1 MSSTTINTWMAQ
13 EKVAFENF
21 NEFIALRLEDGI
33 FRSLAEGHL
42 QRRGEGQR

>member
-1 MSSTTINTWMAQ
+1 MSSTTINAWIAQ

-33 FRSLAEGHL
+33 FRSLAEAKIGRAHV
-42 QRRGEGQR
+42 

>member
-1 MSSTTINTWMAQ
+1 MSSTTINAWIAQ

-33 FRSLAEGHL
+33 FRSLESILTHPIKG
-42 QRRGEGQR
+42 GFK